1 MLLAQ
6 MSIIRI
12 KNKCHILNYQY
23 FNYIYGLIQKSTLM
37 AQTKVINGK
46 VSTGEKL
53 AFGSGELAGSLVW
66 QILMFFLPFFY
77 TETYGISAAVVGTM
91 FLVVRLFDA
100 VNDPLMGLISDR
112 TNTRWG
118 KFRPYIFWGSIVY
131 GFALV
136 MMFTTPDFDQTG
148 KIIYAYVTYS
158 LMMVIYTVVMVPY
171 NSMVGVI
178 SPNPDQRTSV
188 ADYKFVFAYAAGIL
202 VQALIIPLVK
212 KLGADD
218 PAQGYKLT
226 MTIFAVLGVIVL
238 MIVAIFS
245 RERVTPEKSQKSSV
259 RDDFKDLARNRP
271 WIILAILCVLTLLY
285 VAIRSGDIMY
295 YFKYYVSDDP
305 AVGASL
311 SLGSLP
317 VLGDINIG
325 FNNPGTFMVSGTFFV
340 LLGVLLTK
348 RLTKIFGK
356 RNLYIISM
364 AVVAVSSA
372 MLITPGPKNLTMMYV
387 WHIIFSLASG
397 PTMPLLW
404 TMLADAA
411 DYNEWKTGRRAT
423 GLTYSAAT
431 FSQKA
436 GFSLGGAIAMWI
448 LSMFGYVEPGKTDEV
463 VHQTSEA
470 VLGIRISISIVP
482 AVIAAIGAVLLFFYN
497 LKDETVYEIEAEL
510 KARKEKQG
518 QE

>member
-1 MLLAQ
+1 
-6 MSIIRI
+6 
-12 KNKCHILNYQY
+12 
-23 FNYIYGLIQKSTLM
+23 M
-37 AQTKVINGK
+37 AQTVKISGK
-46 VSTGEKL
+46 VPTREKL
-53 AFGSGELAGSLVW
+53 VFGSGELAGSLVW

-77 TETYGISAAVVGTM
+77 TETFGISAAVVGTM

-131 GFALV
+131 GLALV
-136 MMFTTPDFDQTG
+136 LMFTTPDFDMSG
-148 KIIYAYVTYS
+148 KIIYAYITYS
-158 LMMVIYTVVMVPY
+158 LMMVVYTVVMVPY

-188 ADYKFVFAYAAGIL
+188 ADYKFVFAYGAGIL

-218 PAQGYKLT
+218 PAKGYQLT

-238 MIVAIFS
+238 MLVAIVS

-259 RDDFKDLARNRP
+259 KEDFKDLMHNRP
-271 WIILAILCVLTLLY
+271 WIILALLCVITLLY

-295 YFKYYVSDDP
+295 YFKYFVAAPSEL
-305 AVGASL
+305 VASL
-311 SLGSLP
+311 SLGTWP
-317 VLGDINIG
+317 VFGDVSIN
-325 FNNPGTFMVSGTFFV
+325 FNHPGTFMVTGTFFV
-340 LLGVLLTK
+340 LLGVLTTK
-348 RLTKIFGK
+348 KLSALLGK
-356 RNLYIISM
+356 RNLYIICM
-364 AVVAVSSA
+364 FVVAASSA
-372 MLITPGPKNLTMMYV
+372 LLVVPGPKNLGMMYF

-404 TMLADAA
+404 SMLADAA
-411 DYNEWKTGRRAT
+411 DYNEWRTGHRAT

-448 LSMFGYVEPGKTDEV
+448 LSIFGYVEPGKTGEV
-463 VHQTSEA
+463 VEQTSEA
-470 VLGIRISISIVP
+470 ILGIRISISIVP
-482 AVIAAIGAVLLFFYN
+482 AVIAAIGGVLLFFYN
-497 LKDETVYEIEAEL
+497 LKDEDVYKIEAEL
-510 KARKEKQG
+510 KARKEQKA
-518 QE
+518 